1 MTQVFLERTSE
12 GESPSSADSVA
23 NNDVIASSID
33 YPFSDYSLTVDDS
46 LALPFNGDLE
56 GSPLA
61 VSDDT
66 LPFSDDLFM
75 DSTNEQNQLDLNCNI
90 VSATNSSSD
99 SMSTD
104 DSLSVSPS
112 LASSVALSVEKPTV
126 DALYSPVNYGDSI
139 STIHDQYLASCK
151 VRRQRRMM
159 IVKRKR
165 ELGLIHIA
173 NSRAVRYQQ
182 KQATAFKKTR
192 LNGKFSAAV
201 TFSTLCSEHT
211 GNEIVRPSR
220 PSTTEDTWQPASF
233 QMASN

>member
-1 MTQVFLERTSE
+1 MIQVFLEKTGE
-12 GESPSSADSVA
+12 GVNPSTTDSISVA
-23 NNDVIASSID
+23 NNDVIASSFD
-33 YPFSDYSLTVDDS
+33 YPFSDYSLAVDDS

-75 DSTNEQNQLDLNCNI
+75 DSTNEQNQLDFNCNI

-112 LASSVALSVEKPTV
+112 VASSVVLPLEKPTV
-126 DALYSPVNYGDSI
+126 DAMYSPVNYGDSN

-151 VRRQRRMM
+151 LRRQRRMM

-201 TFSTLCSEHT
+201 TFLSVCSEHT
-211 GNEIVRPSR
+211 GNEIMRPSC
-220 PSTTEDTWQPASF
+220 PSTMEDT
-233 QMASN
+233 